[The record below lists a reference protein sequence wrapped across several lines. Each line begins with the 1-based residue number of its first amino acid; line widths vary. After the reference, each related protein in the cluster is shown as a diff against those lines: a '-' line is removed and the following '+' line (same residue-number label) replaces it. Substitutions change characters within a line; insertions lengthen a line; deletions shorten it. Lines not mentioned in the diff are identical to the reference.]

1 MSTILLR
8 AHWALDP
15 KQWAETEKRKV
26 KEIIQVFLCLDLKLW
41 IPSNIRTQMNL
52 KADLSMKLSDLPEFV
67 KTWKWINYLLF
78 IDTST
83 YAERQ
88 YVIPVLSGSAFI
100 GQLYDAKKDQI
111 LHDRFLWQS
120 PVAVNEAT
128 HLAWADFRIK
138 VKRIAH
144 SIVHFDQWNK
154 LISKM

>member
-1 MSTILLR
+1 
-8 AHWALDP
+8 
-15 KQWAETEKRKV
+15 
-26 KEIIQVFLCLDLKLW
+26 
-41 IPSNIRTQMNL
+41 MNL

-120 PVAVNEAT
+120 PVAVNEANIT
-128 HLAWADFRIK
+128 S
-138 VKRIAH
+138 VKTDTYIEE
-144 SIVHFDQWNK
+144 SITDRYNHMS
-154 LISKM
+154 LSASISASLYSGLVEVNFFSY